1 MPRYF
6 RLEEA
11 TRLLPRVAPLIQLA
25 VELKKA
31 HDEAEQALDAINRK
45 VAMSGGM
52 VLDRPHL
59 LQQRSQLQ
67 TAAQQLNQVLQ
78 EVAALGCQIKDLDIG
93 LIDFPSLYHGDEVCL
108 CWRLGEKSIEYWHAA
123 HEGFRGRKPIDEE
136 FLTNHEGGDIEV

>member
-11 TRLLPRVAPLIQLA
+11 TRLLSRVAPLIERA
-25 VELKKA
+25 VALKKV

-52 VLDRPHL
+52 VLDRAHL
-59 LQQRSQLQ
+59 LEQRSRRE
-67 TAAQQLNQVLQ
+67 TAVQQLNNVLQ
-78 EVAALGCQIKDLDIG
+78 DVAAIGCQVKDLDIG
-93 LIDFPSLYHGDEVCL
+93 LIDFPALYQGDEVCL
-108 CWRLGEKSIEYWHAA
+108 CWRLGEKSIEYWHGA

-136 FLTNHEGGDIEV
+136 FMANHEGGDIEV